1 MDAHE
6 VTADSR
12 RQPTKRLLLALTLVV
27 ALTLAGTLV
36 AGAVVGE
43 DDGSLE
49 RDGHNLS
56 VDLSGIDGDPDELI
70 VEVNEPAGITYTENA
85 SGETGDIDVDLT
97 EPDEPI
103 GNESLTAANV
113 TVTVTLA
120 DDEPETVARNEII
133 GLHYVTFD
141 EPVPVWIADG
151 EVRIALADDGTDGL
165 VGNETV
171 QIAAD
176 ESGDTI
182 DGTIRNGGTQL
193 AIDHDE
199 FVEHVSAT
207 DEFTIDIYENGGAV
221 TESHRSL
228 GPELRSVDDQL
239 VVWHPLLETDREYD
253 INAEDAD
260 GRYVATDSPLEP
272 GTLALSTLSLGDDLF
287 VAISGTDGD
296 ELHFEIENVTAIDP
310 IELNAT
316 IVDDSTLEFEQGVAG
331 LDVRNAVL
339 ASNDTR
345 QFDIDGAIDENGRLD
360 LGNETVTADDEL
372 LLATGAG
379 IASVEL
385 EKIES
390 ETESTGTF
398 SAVLSH
404 SGYGIAIVL
413 PFVFG
418 VVVGIIGTRIGGYPT
433 RKKLGVATALGF
445 GVVLTIVASILW
457 LRTTGFWPLEQ
468 TEPSRY
474 GLIGGGVLGIA
485 LVPTTYA
492 VLGPRIAGSS
502 PAFSATVTVTDG
514 NQPLQGETTVHY
526 RNAAD
531 EDFGGTKTITDGKG
545 AITIPERGTWELAAK
560 HGSETSDLVTV
571 TSRRSS
577 ATLTIP
583 FSSTITVTDQ
593 RAEPIPGASIT
604 TDDETVE
611 TDTAGTATLSP
622 PDDASSIDVAVDHEK
637 YRPETVTVEFGKRSN
652 QRITLTPRT
661 GRVELVSQIDG
672 VRTGATR
679 LQLTPARTEQYLQRR
694 SAGTTVTT
702 GADGVATVDGVMIGT
717 YRVESS
723 MSPGAASPFDG
734 ATSSLTVTEDG
745 TASATLETRFTWSL
759 SREQRKRI
767 DEIRQDIRSL
777 SSYSGRDTSIPQYYG
792 SVIESMLETVESMPD
807 AGHHFMAFDDEPD
820 AVANAILDSASR
832 TVEAINEAMTTKRN
846 ADLFAA
852 CADMPDPG
860 IDWRGEYSLSKLLE
874 RLESDPGTQRKAV
887 KERYKEVGA
896 RIEAQRR
903 DVSEIAPA
911 QEMHQCA
918 WDLIG
923 ETDRGRDAIVI
934 GYTSLLLLDAVEQLF
949 EHDALTE
956 RLSRTVF

>member
-1 MDAHE
+1 RAIRD
-6 VTADSR
+6 VYK
-12 RQPTKRLLLALTLVV
+12 RQ
-27 ALTLAGTLV
+27 
-36 AGAVVGE
+36 
-43 DDGSLE
+43 
-49 RDGHNLS
+49 
-56 VDLSGIDGDPDELI
+56 
-70 VEVNEPAGITYTENA
+70 
-85 SGETGDIDVDLT
+85 
-97 EPDEPI
+97 
-103 GNESLTAANV
+103 
-113 TVTVTLA
+113 
-120 DDEPETVARNEII
+120 
-133 GLHYVTFD
+133 
-141 EPVPVWIADG
+141 VPVWIADG
-151 EVRIALADDGTDGL
+151 EVRIALADDGTGGL

-199 FVEHVSAT
+199 FVDHVSAT
-207 DEFTIDIYENGGAV
+207 DEFTIDIYENGGTV
-221 TESHRSL
+221 TEGHRSL

-253 INAEDAD
+253 IDAEDAD
-260 GRYVATDSPLEP
+260 GRYVATDEPSEP
-272 GTLALSTLSLGDDLF
+272 GTLALSTLSLGDDLS
-287 VAISGTDGD
+287 VEVSETDGD
-296 ELHFEIENVTAIDP
+296 ELQFEIDDATAIDP

-331 LDVRNAVL
+331 LDVSNAVL

-345 QFDIDGAIDENGRLD
+345 QFDVDGAIDENGRLD
-360 LGNETVTADDEL
+360 LGNETVTADDDL
-372 LLATGAG
+372 LLATSAG

-385 EKIES
+385 DKSES
-390 ETESTGTF
+390 ETENEGTF
-398 SAVLSH
+398 SSVLDYIW
-404 SGYGIAIVL
+404 YGIAIGL
-413 PFVFG
+413 PLVFG

-433 RKKLGVATALGF
+433 RKRLGVATVLGF
-445 GVVLTIVASILW
+445 GVVLTIVISVLW
-457 LRTTGFWPLEQ
+457 LQTTGFWPLES
-468 TEPSRY
+468 TEPSTY
-474 GLIGGGVLGIA
+474 GLIAGGVLGIA

-514 NQPLQGETTVHY
+514 NQPLQGQTTVYY
-526 RNAAD
+526 RSAAN
-531 EDFGGTKTITDGKG
+531 EDINGAETVTDGTG

-560 HGSETSDLVTV
+560 HGSQTSNPVTI
-571 TSRRSS
+571 TGRRSS

-593 RAEPIPGASIT
+593 RGDPIPGASIT

-622 PDDASSIDVAVDHEK
+622 SDDASSIDVSVEHEK
-637 YRPETVTVEFGKRSN
+637 YRPETMTVEFGKRSDK
-652 QRITLTPRT
+652 RLTLTAQT
-661 GRVELVSQIDG
+661 GRVKLISQIDG

-679 LQLTPARTEQYLQRR
+679 LQLTPARTEQYLQQR

-702 GADGVATVDGVMIGT
+702 GADGVATVDGVMIGN

-723 MSPGAASPFDG
+723 ISTGPTSPFDG
-734 ATSSLTVTEDG
+734 ADSSLTVATDG

-759 SREQRKRI
+759 SRRQRERI
-767 DEIRQDIRSL
+767 DEIRQDVRSL
-777 SSYSGRDTSIPQYYG
+777 SSYSGRDTSIPKYYG
-792 SVIESMLETVESMPD
+792 SVIESMLETVESMPN
-807 AGHHFMAFDDEPD
+807 AGHHFVAFDDEPD
-820 AVANAILDSASR
+820 VVANAILDSASR
-832 TVEAINEAMTTKRN
+832 TTEAINEAMTTKRN

-852 CADMPDPG
+852 CADMPDPR
-860 IDWRGEYSLSKLLE
+860 IDWSGEHSLSELLE

-887 KERYKEVGA
+887 KERYKEVGT

-903 DVSEIAPA
+903 EVSEIAPA

-923 ETDRGRDAIVI
+923 ETDRGGDAIVI